1 MERIEVLKLPNE
13 PIEDTIISD
22 IIEDKQVNDITLR
35 YMMNRELY
43 ESYILSQSEQT
54 KEESNEERQ
63 FYRSRIF
70 QLSKVLLLNDKE
82 REKYFKMNKDF
93 DISRISFDVFVAF
106 DAFIKAS
113 IQNFKNID
121 TTDILQADYPIFEEP
136 DDDYEQEDVKM
147 YTPKQNTLDTFLIKT
162 KEEIIIPEQKKID
175 LFHPRLK
182 KKGLR
187 NKNICLK

>member
-13 PIEDTIISD
+13 PNEDNIITD
-22 IIEDKQVNDITLR
+22 IVEDKQVNDITLR

-54 KEESNEERQ
+54 KEDSKEERQ

-70 QLSKVLLLNDKE
+70 QLSKVLLLTDKE
-82 REKYFKMNKDF
+82 REKYFKMNSDF
-93 DISRISFDVFVAF
+93 DISRISFDVFLAF
-106 DAFIKAS
+106 DAFIKSS

-136 DDDYEQEDVKM
+136 DDEYEEEDVKM

-162 KEEIIIPEQKKID
+162 KEEIIIPEQKQIN

-187 NKNICLK
+187 NNNICLK

>member
-13 PIEDTIISD
+13 PNEDNIITD
-22 IIEDKQVNDITLR
+22 IVEDKQVNDITLR

-54 KEESNEERQ
+54 KEDSKEERH

-70 QLSKVLLLNDKE
+70 QLSKVLLLTDKE

-93 DISRISFDVFVAF
+93 DISRISFDVFLAF
-106 DAFIKAS
+106 DSFIKSS

-136 DDDYEQEDVKM
+136 DDEYEDEDVKM

-162 KEEIIIPEQKKID
+162 KEEIIIPEQKEIN

-187 NKNICLK
+187 NNNICLK